1 MNKLSKRINNLSE
14 SATLAMSRLSRE
26 LKQQGKDVISLSLGE
41 PDFNTPDFIKNSAV
55 QAINDNFSH
64 YTPVPGILELRKS
77 ICKKFYRDNN
87 LEFNENQIVVSTGA
101 KQSIANV
108 CLSLLDKE
116 DEVILLAPYW
126 VSYFEIVKLCGAKP
140 IVVESK
146 IEKNFKSSVEE
157 IENKISN
164 KTKLLIFS
172 SPCNPSG
179 SVYSKKELVL
189 IANMLNKYDNLF
201 FSPSLRTVH
210 EKLETN
216 SLASTSIK
224 KQEGNYFTSQVGYS
238 FDYDVRNQRFQTTS
252 GFRSRFSQTLPIISE
267 SDTLTTGYIYDQY
280 LSYEELTTSIGLYLK
295 NTVGLSDDVR
305 ISERLSIPRKRL
317 RGFKPG
323 RIGPVDQGD
332 DHVGG
337 NYAAA
342 ISVTTNLPMIAP
354 TLQNFEFNYFVD
366 FGNVWGADYR
376 SSNFDDSNFLRV
388 STGAGIEWWTP
399 VGPLNLTFS
408 HALQKK
414 TTDEF
419 EGFQFN
425 IGTTF

>member
-108 CLSLLDKE
+108 CLSLLDKG

-146 IEKNFKSSVEE
+146 IENNFKSSVEE
-157 IENKISN
+157 IEKKISN

-189 IANMLNKYDNLF
+189 MADMLKKYDNLF
-201 FSPSLRTVH
+201 VISDEIYEHINFTNEHYSFGLIDSMKDRTITVNGVSKGFAMTGWRVGYIGAPEFIASACNKIQGQITSATCSIAQKATQAAVLSKPEDSTNYMKIEFKKRRDLIVNQLSQIEGIKCNVPDGAFYVFPDISYFFDKKDENNSVIKNSNDLSMYLLNDAHVATVAGAAFGTNECIRISYATSTKNIIEATQRIKKSL
-210 EKLETN
+210 EKL
-216 SLASTSIK
+216 
-224 KQEGNYFTSQVGYS
+224 
-238 FDYDVRNQRFQTTS
+238 R
-252 GFRSRFSQTLPIISE
+252 
-267 SDTLTTGYIYDQY
+267 
-280 LSYEELTTSIGLYLK
+280 
-295 NTVGLSDDVR
+295 
-305 ISERLSIPRKRL
+305 
-317 RGFKPG
+317 
-323 RIGPVDQGD
+323 
-332 DHVGG
+332 
-337 NYAAA
+337 
-342 ISVTTNLPMIAP
+342 
-354 TLQNFEFNYFVD
+354 
-366 FGNVWGADYR
+366 
-376 SSNFDDSNFLRV
+376 
-388 STGAGIEWWTP
+388 
-399 VGPLNLTFS
+399 
-408 HALQKK
+408 
-414 TTDEF
+414 
-419 EGFQFN
+419 
-425 IGTTF
+425 

>member
-26 LKQQGKDVISLSLGE
+26 LKEQGKDVISLSLGE

-108 CLSLLDKE
+108 CLSLLDKG

-140 IVVESK
+140 IIVESK
-146 IEKNFKSSVEE
+146 IEENFKSSVEE
-157 IENKISN
+157 IEKKISN

-189 IANMLNKYDNLF
+189 MADMLKKYDNLF
-201 FSPSLRTVH
+201 VISDEIYEHINFTNEHYSFGLIDSMKDRTITVNGVSKGFAMTGWRVGYIGAPEFIASACNKIQGQITSATCSIAQKATQAAVLSKPEDSTNYMKIENKKRRDLIVNQLSQIEGIKCNVPDGAFYVFPDISYFFDKKDENNSVIKNSNDLSMYLLNDAHVATVAGAAFGTNECIRISYATSTKNIIEATQRIKKSL
-210 EKLETN
+210 EKL
-216 SLASTSIK
+216 
-224 KQEGNYFTSQVGYS
+224 
-238 FDYDVRNQRFQTTS
+238 R
-252 GFRSRFSQTLPIISE
+252 
-267 SDTLTTGYIYDQY
+267 
-280 LSYEELTTSIGLYLK
+280 
-295 NTVGLSDDVR
+295 
-305 ISERLSIPRKRL
+305 
-317 RGFKPG
+317 
-323 RIGPVDQGD
+323 
-332 DHVGG
+332 
-337 NYAAA
+337 
-342 ISVTTNLPMIAP
+342 
-354 TLQNFEFNYFVD
+354 
-366 FGNVWGADYR
+366 
-376 SSNFDDSNFLRV
+376 
-388 STGAGIEWWTP
+388 
-399 VGPLNLTFS
+399 
-408 HALQKK
+408 
-414 TTDEF
+414 
-419 EGFQFN
+419 
-425 IGTTF
+425 

>member
-108 CLSLLDKE
+108 CLSLLDKG

-146 IEKNFKSSVEE
+146 IENNFKSSVKE
-157 IENKISN
+157 IEKKISN

-189 IANMLNKYDNLF
+189 MADMLKKYDNLF
-201 FSPSLRTVH
+201 VISDEIYEHINFTNEHYSFGLIDSMKDRTITVNGVSKGFAMTGWRVGYIGAPEFIASACNKIQGQITSATCSIAQKATQAAVLSKPEDSTNYMKIEFKKRRDLIVNQLSQIEGIKCNVPDGAFYVFPDISYFFEKKDKNNSVIKNSNDLSMYLLNDAHVATVAGAAFGTNECIRISYATSTKNIIEATQRIKKSL
-210 EKLETN
+210 EKL
-216 SLASTSIK
+216 
-224 KQEGNYFTSQVGYS
+224 
-238 FDYDVRNQRFQTTS
+238 R
-252 GFRSRFSQTLPIISE
+252 
-267 SDTLTTGYIYDQY
+267 
-280 LSYEELTTSIGLYLK
+280 
-295 NTVGLSDDVR
+295 
-305 ISERLSIPRKRL
+305 
-317 RGFKPG
+317 
-323 RIGPVDQGD
+323 
-332 DHVGG
+332 
-337 NYAAA
+337 
-342 ISVTTNLPMIAP
+342 
-354 TLQNFEFNYFVD
+354 
-366 FGNVWGADYR
+366 
-376 SSNFDDSNFLRV
+376 
-388 STGAGIEWWTP
+388 
-399 VGPLNLTFS
+399 
-408 HALQKK
+408 
-414 TTDEF
+414 
-419 EGFQFN
+419 
-425 IGTTF
+425 

>member
-1 MNKLSKRINNLSE
+1 MNKLSTRINNLSE

-108 CLSLLDKE
+108 CLSLLDKG

-146 IEKNFKSSVEE
+146 IENNFKSSVEE
-157 IENKISN
+157 IEKKISN

-179 SVYSKKELVL
+179 SVYSKKELL
-189 IANMLNKYDNLF
+189 LMADMLKKYDNLF
-201 FSPSLRTVH
+201 VISDEIYEHINFTNEHYSFGLIESMKDRTITVNGVSKGFAMTGWRVGYIGAP
-210 EKLETN
+210 EFIASACNKIQGQITSATCSIAQKATQAAVLSKPEDSTN
-216 SLASTSIK
+216 YMKIEFKKRRDLIVNQLSQIEGIRCNVPDGAFYVFPDISYFFDKKDENNSIIKNSNDLSMYLLNDAHVATVAGASFGTNECIRISYATSTKNIIEATQRIK
-224 KQEGNYFTSQVGYS
+224 KS
-238 FDYDVRNQRFQTTS
+238 
-252 GFRSRFSQTLPIISE
+252 
-267 SDTLTTGYIYDQY
+267 
-280 LSYEELTTSIGLYLK
+280 LK
-295 NTVGLSDDVR
+295 
-305 ISERLSIPRKRL
+305 KL
-317 RGFKPG
+317 R
-323 RIGPVDQGD
+323 
-332 DHVGG
+332 
-337 NYAAA
+337 
-342 ISVTTNLPMIAP
+342 
-354 TLQNFEFNYFVD
+354 
-366 FGNVWGADYR
+366 
-376 SSNFDDSNFLRV
+376 
-388 STGAGIEWWTP
+388 
-399 VGPLNLTFS
+399 
-408 HALQKK
+408 
-414 TTDEF
+414 
-419 EGFQFN
+419 
-425 IGTTF
+425 

>member
-108 CLSLLDKE
+108 CLSLLDKG

-146 IEKNFKSSVEE
+146 IENNFKSSVEE
-157 IENKISN
+157 IEKKISN

-189 IANMLNKYDNLF
+189 MADMLKKYDNLF
-201 FSPSLRTVH
+201 VISDEIYEHINFTNEHYSFGLIDSMKDRTITVNGVSKGFAMTGWRVGYIGAPEFIASACNKIQGQITSATCSIAQKATQAAVLSKPEDSTNYMKIEFKKRRDLIVNQLSQIEGIKCNVPDGAFYVFPDISYFFDKKDENNSVIKNSNDLSMYLLNDAHVATVAGAAFGTNECIRISYATSTKNIIEAAQRIKKSL
-210 EKLETN
+210 EKL
-216 SLASTSIK
+216 
-224 KQEGNYFTSQVGYS
+224 
-238 FDYDVRNQRFQTTS
+238 R
-252 GFRSRFSQTLPIISE
+252 
-267 SDTLTTGYIYDQY
+267 
-280 LSYEELTTSIGLYLK
+280 
-295 NTVGLSDDVR
+295 
-305 ISERLSIPRKRL
+305 
-317 RGFKPG
+317 
-323 RIGPVDQGD
+323 
-332 DHVGG
+332 
-337 NYAAA
+337 
-342 ISVTTNLPMIAP
+342 
-354 TLQNFEFNYFVD
+354 
-366 FGNVWGADYR
+366 
-376 SSNFDDSNFLRV
+376 
-388 STGAGIEWWTP
+388 
-399 VGPLNLTFS
+399 
-408 HALQKK
+408 
-414 TTDEF
+414 
-419 EGFQFN
+419 
-425 IGTTF
+425 

>member
-64 YTPVPGILELRKS
+64 YTPVPGIPELRKS

-108 CLSLLDKE
+108 CLSLLDKG

-146 IEKNFKSSVEE
+146 IENNFKSSVEE
-157 IENKISN
+157 IEKKISN

-189 IANMLNKYDNLF
+189 MADMLKKYDNLF
-201 FSPSLRTVH
+201 VISDEIYEHINFTNEHYSFGLIDSMKDRTITVNGVSKGFAMTGWRVGYIGAPEFIASACNKIQGQITSATCSIAQKATQAAVLSKPEDSTNYMKIEFKKRRDLIVNQLSQIEGIKCNVPDGAFYVFPDISYFFDKKDENNIVIKNSNDLSMYLLNDAHVATVAGAAFGTNECIRISYATSTKNIIEATQRIKKSL
-210 EKLETN
+210 EKL
-216 SLASTSIK
+216 
-224 KQEGNYFTSQVGYS
+224 
-238 FDYDVRNQRFQTTS
+238 R
-252 GFRSRFSQTLPIISE
+252 
-267 SDTLTTGYIYDQY
+267 
-280 LSYEELTTSIGLYLK
+280 
-295 NTVGLSDDVR
+295 
-305 ISERLSIPRKRL
+305 
-317 RGFKPG
+317 
-323 RIGPVDQGD
+323 
-332 DHVGG
+332 
-337 NYAAA
+337 
-342 ISVTTNLPMIAP
+342 
-354 TLQNFEFNYFVD
+354 
-366 FGNVWGADYR
+366 
-376 SSNFDDSNFLRV
+376 
-388 STGAGIEWWTP
+388 
-399 VGPLNLTFS
+399 
-408 HALQKK
+408 
-414 TTDEF
+414 
-419 EGFQFN
+419 
-425 IGTTF
+425 

>member
-108 CLSLLDKE
+108 CLSLLDKG

-146 IEKNFKSSVEE
+146 IENNFKSSVKE
-157 IENKISN
+157 IEKKISN

-179 SVYSKKELVL
+179 SVYAKKELVL
-189 IANMLNKYDNLF
+189 MADMLKKYDNLF
-201 FSPSLRTVH
+201 VISDEIYEHINFTNEHYSFGLIDSMKDRTITVNGVSKGFAMTGWRVGYIGAPEFIASACNKIQGQITSATCSIAQKATQAAVLSKPEDSTNYMKIEFKKRRDLIVNQLSQIEGIKCNVPDGAFYVFPDISYFFDKKDENNSVIKNSNDLSMYLLNDAHVATVAGAAFGTNECIRISYATSTKNIIEAAQRIKKSL
-210 EKLETN
+210 EKL
-216 SLASTSIK
+216 
-224 KQEGNYFTSQVGYS
+224 
-238 FDYDVRNQRFQTTS
+238 R
-252 GFRSRFSQTLPIISE
+252 
-267 SDTLTTGYIYDQY
+267 
-280 LSYEELTTSIGLYLK
+280 
-295 NTVGLSDDVR
+295 
-305 ISERLSIPRKRL
+305 
-317 RGFKPG
+317 
-323 RIGPVDQGD
+323 
-332 DHVGG
+332 
-337 NYAAA
+337 
-342 ISVTTNLPMIAP
+342 
-354 TLQNFEFNYFVD
+354 
-366 FGNVWGADYR
+366 
-376 SSNFDDSNFLRV
+376 
-388 STGAGIEWWTP
+388 
-399 VGPLNLTFS
+399 
-408 HALQKK
+408 
-414 TTDEF
+414 
-419 EGFQFN
+419 
-425 IGTTF
+425 

>member
-108 CLSLLDKE
+108 CLSLLDKG

-146 IEKNFKSSVEE
+146 IENNFKSSVKE
-157 IENKISN
+157 IEKKISN

-189 IANMLNKYDNLF
+189 MADMLKKYDNLF
-201 FSPSLRTVH
+201 VISDEIYEHINFTNEHYSFGLIDSMKDRTITVNGVSKGFAMTGWRVGYIGAPEFIASACNKIQGQITSATCSIAQKATQAAVLSKPEDSTNYMKIEFKKRRDLIVNQLSKIEGIKCNVPDGAFYVFPDISYFFDKKDENNSVIKNSNDLSMYLLNDAHVATVAGAAFGTNECIRISYATSTKNIIEATQRIKKSL
-210 EKLETN
+210 EKL
-216 SLASTSIK
+216 
-224 KQEGNYFTSQVGYS
+224 
-238 FDYDVRNQRFQTTS
+238 R
-252 GFRSRFSQTLPIISE
+252 
-267 SDTLTTGYIYDQY
+267 
-280 LSYEELTTSIGLYLK
+280 
-295 NTVGLSDDVR
+295 
-305 ISERLSIPRKRL
+305 
-317 RGFKPG
+317 
-323 RIGPVDQGD
+323 
-332 DHVGG
+332 
-337 NYAAA
+337 
-342 ISVTTNLPMIAP
+342 
-354 TLQNFEFNYFVD
+354 
-366 FGNVWGADYR
+366 
-376 SSNFDDSNFLRV
+376 
-388 STGAGIEWWTP
+388 
-399 VGPLNLTFS
+399 
-408 HALQKK
+408 
-414 TTDEF
+414 
-419 EGFQFN
+419 
-425 IGTTF
+425 

>member
-1 MNKLSKRINNLSE
+1 MNKLSTRINNLSE

-41 PDFNTPDFIKNSAV
+41 PDFNTPDFIKKSAV

-108 CLSLLDKE
+108 CLSLLNKG

-146 IEKNFKSSVEE
+146 IENNFKSSVEE
-157 IENKISN
+157 VEKKISN

-189 IANMLNKYDNLF
+189 MADMLKKYDNLF
-201 FSPSLRTVH
+201 VISDEIYEHINFTNEHYSFGLIESMKDRTITVNGVSKGFAMTGWRVGYIGAP
-210 EKLETN
+210 EFIASACNKIQGQITSATCSIAQKATQAAVLSKPEDSTN
-216 SLASTSIK
+216 YMKIEFKKRRDLIVNQLLQIEGIKCNVPDGAFYVFPDISYFFDKKDENNSIIKNSNDLSMYLLNDAHVATVAGDAFGTSECIRISYATSIK
-224 KQEGNYFTSQVGYS
+224 NITEA
-238 FDYDVRNQRFQTTS
+238 
-252 GFRSRFSQTLPIISE
+252 TLRIKKSLE
-267 SDTLTTGYIYDQY
+267 K
-280 LSYEELTTSIGLYLK
+280 LK
-295 NTVGLSDDVR
+295 
-305 ISERLSIPRKRL
+305 
-317 RGFKPG
+317 
-323 RIGPVDQGD
+323 
-332 DHVGG
+332 
-337 NYAAA
+337 
-342 ISVTTNLPMIAP
+342 
-354 TLQNFEFNYFVD
+354 
-366 FGNVWGADYR
+366 
-376 SSNFDDSNFLRV
+376 
-388 STGAGIEWWTP
+388 
-399 VGPLNLTFS
+399 
-408 HALQKK
+408 
-414 TTDEF
+414 
-419 EGFQFN
+419 
-425 IGTTF
+425 

>member
-41 PDFNTPDFIKNSAV
+41 PDFNTPDFIKKSAV

-108 CLSLLDKE
+108 CLSLLDKG

-146 IEKNFKSSVEE
+146 IEDNFKSSVEE
-157 IENKISN
+157 IEKKISN

-189 IANMLNKYDNLF
+189 MADMLKKYDNLF
-201 FSPSLRTVH
+201 VISDEIYEHINFTNEHYSFGLIDSMKDRTITVNGVSKGFAMTGWRVGYIGAPEFIASACNKIQGQITSATCSIAQKATQAAVLSKPEDSTNYMKIEFKKRRDLIVNQLSQIEGIKCNVPDGAFYVFPDISYFFDKKDENNSVIKNSNDLSMYLLNDAHVATVAGAAFGTNECIRISYATSTKNIIEATQRIKKSL
-210 EKLETN
+210 EKL
-216 SLASTSIK
+216 
-224 KQEGNYFTSQVGYS
+224 
-238 FDYDVRNQRFQTTS
+238 R
-252 GFRSRFSQTLPIISE
+252 
-267 SDTLTTGYIYDQY
+267 
-280 LSYEELTTSIGLYLK
+280 
-295 NTVGLSDDVR
+295 
-305 ISERLSIPRKRL
+305 
-317 RGFKPG
+317 
-323 RIGPVDQGD
+323 
-332 DHVGG
+332 
-337 NYAAA
+337 
-342 ISVTTNLPMIAP
+342 
-354 TLQNFEFNYFVD
+354 
-366 FGNVWGADYR
+366 
-376 SSNFDDSNFLRV
+376 
-388 STGAGIEWWTP
+388 
-399 VGPLNLTFS
+399 
-408 HALQKK
+408 
-414 TTDEF
+414 
-419 EGFQFN
+419 
-425 IGTTF
+425 

>member
-108 CLSLLDKE
+108 CLSLLDKG

-146 IEKNFKSSVEE
+146 IENNFKSSVKE
-157 IENKISN
+157 IEKKISN

-189 IANMLNKYDNLF
+189 MADMLKKYDNLF
-201 FSPSLRTVH
+201 VISDEIYEHINFTNEHYSFGLIDSMKDRTITVNGVSKGFAMTGWRVGYIGAPEFIASACNKIQGQITSATCSIAQKATQAAVLSKPEDSTNYMKIEFKKRRDLIVNQLSQIEGIKCNVPDGAFYVFPDISYFFDKKDGDNSIIKNSNDLSMYLLNDAHVATVAGAAFGTNECIRISYATSTKNIIEATQRIKKSL
-210 EKLETN
+210 EKL
-216 SLASTSIK
+216 
-224 KQEGNYFTSQVGYS
+224 
-238 FDYDVRNQRFQTTS
+238 R
-252 GFRSRFSQTLPIISE
+252 
-267 SDTLTTGYIYDQY
+267 
-280 LSYEELTTSIGLYLK
+280 
-295 NTVGLSDDVR
+295 
-305 ISERLSIPRKRL
+305 
-317 RGFKPG
+317 
-323 RIGPVDQGD
+323 
-332 DHVGG
+332 
-337 NYAAA
+337 
-342 ISVTTNLPMIAP
+342 
-354 TLQNFEFNYFVD
+354 
-366 FGNVWGADYR
+366 
-376 SSNFDDSNFLRV
+376 
-388 STGAGIEWWTP
+388 
-399 VGPLNLTFS
+399 
-408 HALQKK
+408 
-414 TTDEF
+414 
-419 EGFQFN
+419 
-425 IGTTF
+425 

>member
-41 PDFNTPDFIKNSAV
+41 PDFNTPDFIKKSAV
-55 QAINDNFSH
+55 HAINDNFSH

-108 CLSLLDKE
+108 CLSLLDKG

-146 IEKNFKSSVEE
+146 IENNFKSSVEE
-157 IENKISN
+157 IEKKISN

-189 IANMLNKYDNLF
+189 MADMLKKYDNLF
-201 FSPSLRTVH
+201 VISDEIYEHINFTNEHYSFGLIDSMKDRTITVNGVSKGFAMTGWRVGYIGAPEFIASACNKIQGQITSATCSIAQKATQAAVLSKPEDSTNYMKIEFKKRRDLIVNQLSQIEGIKCNVPDGAFYVFPDISYFFDKKDENNSLIKNSNDLSMYLLNDAHVATVAGAAFGTNECIRISYATSTKNIIEATQRIKKSL
-210 EKLETN
+210 EKL
-216 SLASTSIK
+216 
-224 KQEGNYFTSQVGYS
+224 
-238 FDYDVRNQRFQTTS
+238 R
-252 GFRSRFSQTLPIISE
+252 
-267 SDTLTTGYIYDQY
+267 
-280 LSYEELTTSIGLYLK
+280 
-295 NTVGLSDDVR
+295 
-305 ISERLSIPRKRL
+305 
-317 RGFKPG
+317 
-323 RIGPVDQGD
+323 
-332 DHVGG
+332 
-337 NYAAA
+337 
-342 ISVTTNLPMIAP
+342 
-354 TLQNFEFNYFVD
+354 
-366 FGNVWGADYR
+366 
-376 SSNFDDSNFLRV
+376 
-388 STGAGIEWWTP
+388 
-399 VGPLNLTFS
+399 
-408 HALQKK
+408 
-414 TTDEF
+414 
-419 EGFQFN
+419 
-425 IGTTF
+425 

>member
-26 LKQQGKDVISLSLGE
+26 LKHKGKNVISQSLGE

-108 CLSLLDKE
+108 CLSLLDKG

-146 IEKNFKSSVEE
+146 IENNFKSSVEE
-157 IENKISN
+157 IEKKISN

-189 IANMLNKYDNLF
+189 MADMLKKYDNLF
-201 FSPSLRTVH
+201 VISDEIYEHINFTNEHYSFGLIDSMKDRTITVNGVSKGFAMTGWRVGYIGAPEFIASACNKIQGQITSATCSIAQKATQAAVLSKPEDSTNYMKIEFKKRRDLIVNQLSQIEGIKCNVPDGAFYVFPDISYFFDKKDENNSVIKNSNDLSMYLLNDAHVATVAGAAFGTNECIRISYATSTKNIIEAAQRIKKSL
-210 EKLETN
+210 EKL
-216 SLASTSIK
+216 
-224 KQEGNYFTSQVGYS
+224 
-238 FDYDVRNQRFQTTS
+238 R
-252 GFRSRFSQTLPIISE
+252 
-267 SDTLTTGYIYDQY
+267 
-280 LSYEELTTSIGLYLK
+280 
-295 NTVGLSDDVR
+295 
-305 ISERLSIPRKRL
+305 
-317 RGFKPG
+317 
-323 RIGPVDQGD
+323 
-332 DHVGG
+332 
-337 NYAAA
+337 
-342 ISVTTNLPMIAP
+342 
-354 TLQNFEFNYFVD
+354 
-366 FGNVWGADYR
+366 
-376 SSNFDDSNFLRV
+376 
-388 STGAGIEWWTP
+388 
-399 VGPLNLTFS
+399 
-408 HALQKK
+408 
-414 TTDEF
+414 
-419 EGFQFN
+419 
-425 IGTTF
+425 

>member
-87 LEFNENQIVVSTGA
+87 LEFNEYQFVVSTGA

-108 CLSLLDKE
+108 CLSLLDKG

-146 IEKNFKSSVEE
+146 IENNFKSSVKE
-157 IENKISN
+157 IEKKISN

-189 IANMLNKYDNLF
+189 MADMLKKYDNLF
-201 FSPSLRTVH
+201 VISDEIYEHINFTNEHYSFGLIDSMKDRTITVNGVSKGFAMTGWRVGYIGAPEFIASACNKIQGQITSATCSIAQKATQAAVLSKPEDSTNYMKIEFKKRRDLIVNQLSQIEGIKCNVPDGAFYVFPDISYFFDKKDENNSVIKNSNDLSMYLLNDAHVATVAGAAFGTNECIRISYATSTKNIIEATQRIKKSL
-210 EKLETN
+210 EKL
-216 SLASTSIK
+216 
-224 KQEGNYFTSQVGYS
+224 
-238 FDYDVRNQRFQTTS
+238 R
-252 GFRSRFSQTLPIISE
+252 
-267 SDTLTTGYIYDQY
+267 
-280 LSYEELTTSIGLYLK
+280 
-295 NTVGLSDDVR
+295 
-305 ISERLSIPRKRL
+305 
-317 RGFKPG
+317 
-323 RIGPVDQGD
+323 
-332 DHVGG
+332 
-337 NYAAA
+337 
-342 ISVTTNLPMIAP
+342 
-354 TLQNFEFNYFVD
+354 
-366 FGNVWGADYR
+366 
-376 SSNFDDSNFLRV
+376 
-388 STGAGIEWWTP
+388 
-399 VGPLNLTFS
+399 
-408 HALQKK
+408 
-414 TTDEF
+414 
-419 EGFQFN
+419 
-425 IGTTF
+425 

>member
-26 LKQQGKDVISLSLGE
+26 LKEQGKDVISLSLGE

-108 CLSLLDKE
+108 CLSLLDKG

-140 IVVESK
+140 IIVESK
-146 IEKNFKSSVEE
+146 IEDNFKSSVEE
-157 IENKISN
+157 IEKKISN

-189 IANMLNKYDNLF
+189 MADMLKKYDNLF
-201 FSPSLRTVH
+201 VISDEIYEHINFTNEHYSFGLIDSMKDRTITVNGVSKGFAMTGWRVGYIGAPEFIASACNKIQGQITSATCSIAQKATQAAVLSKPEDSTNYMKIEFKKRRDLIVNQLSQIEGIKCNVPDGAFYVFPDISYFFDKKDENNSVIKNSNDLSMYLLNDAHVATVAGAAFGTNECIRISYATSTKNIIEATQRIKKSL
-210 EKLETN
+210 EKL
-216 SLASTSIK
+216 
-224 KQEGNYFTSQVGYS
+224 
-238 FDYDVRNQRFQTTS
+238 R
-252 GFRSRFSQTLPIISE
+252 
-267 SDTLTTGYIYDQY
+267 
-280 LSYEELTTSIGLYLK
+280 
-295 NTVGLSDDVR
+295 
-305 ISERLSIPRKRL
+305 
-317 RGFKPG
+317 
-323 RIGPVDQGD
+323 
-332 DHVGG
+332 
-337 NYAAA
+337 
-342 ISVTTNLPMIAP
+342 
-354 TLQNFEFNYFVD
+354 
-366 FGNVWGADYR
+366 
-376 SSNFDDSNFLRV
+376 
-388 STGAGIEWWTP
+388 
-399 VGPLNLTFS
+399 
-408 HALQKK
+408 
-414 TTDEF
+414 
-419 EGFQFN
+419 
-425 IGTTF
+425 

>member
-1 MNKLSKRINNLSE
+1 MNKLSTRINNLSE

-108 CLSLLDKE
+108 CLSLLDKG

-146 IEKNFKSSVEE
+146 IENNFKSSVEE
-157 IENKISN
+157 IERKISN

-179 SVYSKKELVL
+179 SVYSKKELIL
-189 IANMLNKYDNLF
+189 MADMLKKYDNLF
-201 FSPSLRTVH
+201 VISDEIYEHINFTNEHYSFGLIESMKDRTITVNGVSKGFAMTGWRVGYIGAPEFIASACNKIQGQITSATCSIAQKATQAAVLSKPEDSTNYMKIEFKKRRDLIVNQLSQIEGIKCNVPDGAFYVFPDISYFFDKKDENNSVIKNSNDLSMYLLNDAHVATVAGDAFGTNECIRISYATSTKNIIEATQRIKKSL
-210 EKLETN
+210 EKL
-216 SLASTSIK
+216 
-224 KQEGNYFTSQVGYS
+224 
-238 FDYDVRNQRFQTTS
+238 R
-252 GFRSRFSQTLPIISE
+252 
-267 SDTLTTGYIYDQY
+267 
-280 LSYEELTTSIGLYLK
+280 
-295 NTVGLSDDVR
+295 
-305 ISERLSIPRKRL
+305 
-317 RGFKPG
+317 
-323 RIGPVDQGD
+323 
-332 DHVGG
+332 
-337 NYAAA
+337 
-342 ISVTTNLPMIAP
+342 
-354 TLQNFEFNYFVD
+354 
-366 FGNVWGADYR
+366 
-376 SSNFDDSNFLRV
+376 
-388 STGAGIEWWTP
+388 
-399 VGPLNLTFS
+399 
-408 HALQKK
+408 
-414 TTDEF
+414 
-419 EGFQFN
+419 
-425 IGTTF
+425 

>member
-108 CLSLLDKE
+108 CLSLLDKG

-146 IEKNFKSSVEE
+146 IENNFKSSVEE
-157 IENKISN
+157 IEKKISN

-189 IANMLNKYDNLF
+189 IADMLKKYDNLF
-201 FSPSLRTVH
+201 VISDEIYEHINFTNEHYSFGLIDSMKDRTITVNGVSKGFAMTGWRVGYIGAPEFIASACNKIQGQITSATCSIAQKATQAAVLSKPEDSTNYMKIEFKKRRDLIVNQLSQIEGIKCNVPDGAFYVFPDISYFFDKKDENNSVIKNSNDLSMYLLNDAHVATVAGAAFGTNECIRISYATSTKNIIEATQRIKKSL
-210 EKLETN
+210 EKL
-216 SLASTSIK
+216 
-224 KQEGNYFTSQVGYS
+224 
-238 FDYDVRNQRFQTTS
+238 R
-252 GFRSRFSQTLPIISE
+252 
-267 SDTLTTGYIYDQY
+267 
-280 LSYEELTTSIGLYLK
+280 
-295 NTVGLSDDVR
+295 
-305 ISERLSIPRKRL
+305 
-317 RGFKPG
+317 
-323 RIGPVDQGD
+323 
-332 DHVGG
+332 
-337 NYAAA
+337 
-342 ISVTTNLPMIAP
+342 
-354 TLQNFEFNYFVD
+354 
-366 FGNVWGADYR
+366 
-376 SSNFDDSNFLRV
+376 
-388 STGAGIEWWTP
+388 
-399 VGPLNLTFS
+399 
-408 HALQKK
+408 
-414 TTDEF
+414 
-419 EGFQFN
+419 
-425 IGTTF
+425 

>member
-1 MNKLSKRINNLSE
+1 
-14 SATLAMSRLSRE
+14 MSRLSRE

-108 CLSLLDKE
+108 CLSLLDKG

-146 IEKNFKSSVEE
+146 IENNFKSSVKE
-157 IENKISN
+157 IEKKISN

-189 IANMLNKYDNLF
+189 MADMLKKYDNLF
-201 FSPSLRTVH
+201 VISDEIYEHINFTNEHYSFGLIDSMKDRTITVNGVSKGFAMTGWRVGYIGAPEFIASACNKIQGQITSATCSIAQKATQAAVLSKPEDSTNYMKIEFKKRRDLIVNQLSQIEGIKCNVPDGAFYVFPDISYFFDKKDENNSVIKNSNDLSMYLLNDAHVATVAGAAFGTNECIRISYATSTKNIIEATQRIKKSL
-210 EKLETN
+210 EKL
-216 SLASTSIK
+216 
-224 KQEGNYFTSQVGYS
+224 
-238 FDYDVRNQRFQTTS
+238 R
-252 GFRSRFSQTLPIISE
+252 
-267 SDTLTTGYIYDQY
+267 
-280 LSYEELTTSIGLYLK
+280 
-295 NTVGLSDDVR
+295 
-305 ISERLSIPRKRL
+305 
-317 RGFKPG
+317 
-323 RIGPVDQGD
+323 
-332 DHVGG
+332 
-337 NYAAA
+337 
-342 ISVTTNLPMIAP
+342 
-354 TLQNFEFNYFVD
+354 
-366 FGNVWGADYR
+366 
-376 SSNFDDSNFLRV
+376 
-388 STGAGIEWWTP
+388 
-399 VGPLNLTFS
+399 
-408 HALQKK
+408 
-414 TTDEF
+414 
-419 EGFQFN
+419 
-425 IGTTF
+425 

>member
-108 CLSLLDKE
+108 CLSLLDKG

-146 IEKNFKSSVEE
+146 IENNFKSSVEE
-157 IENKISN
+157 IEKKISN

-179 SVYSKKELVL
+179 SVFSKKELL
-189 IANMLNKYDNLF
+189 LMADTLKKYENLF
-201 FSPSLRTVH
+201 VISDEIYEHINFTNEHYSFGLIDSMKDRTITVNGVSKGFAMTGWRVGYIGAPEFIASACNKIQGQITSATCSIAQKATQAAVLSKPEDSTNYMKIEFKKRRDLIVNQLSQIEGIKCNVPDGAFYVFPDISYFFDKKDENNSVIKNSNDLSMYLLNDAHVATVAGAAFGTNECIRISYATSTKNIIEAAQRIKKSL
-210 EKLETN
+210 EKL
-216 SLASTSIK
+216 
-224 KQEGNYFTSQVGYS
+224 
-238 FDYDVRNQRFQTTS
+238 R
-252 GFRSRFSQTLPIISE
+252 
-267 SDTLTTGYIYDQY
+267 
-280 LSYEELTTSIGLYLK
+280 
-295 NTVGLSDDVR
+295 
-305 ISERLSIPRKRL
+305 
-317 RGFKPG
+317 
-323 RIGPVDQGD
+323 
-332 DHVGG
+332 
-337 NYAAA
+337 
-342 ISVTTNLPMIAP
+342 
-354 TLQNFEFNYFVD
+354 
-366 FGNVWGADYR
+366 
-376 SSNFDDSNFLRV
+376 
-388 STGAGIEWWTP
+388 
-399 VGPLNLTFS
+399 
-408 HALQKK
+408 
-414 TTDEF
+414 
-419 EGFQFN
+419 
-425 IGTTF
+425 

>member
-108 CLSLLDKE
+108 CLSLLDKG

-146 IEKNFKSSVEE
+146 IENNFKSSVEE
-157 IENKISN
+157 IEKKISN

-189 IANMLNKYDNLF
+189 MADMLKKYDNLF
-201 FSPSLRTVH
+201 VISDEIYEHINFTNEHYSFGLIDSMKDRTITVNGVSKGFAMTGWRVGYIGAPEFIASACNKIQGQITSATCSIAQKATQAAVLSKPEDSTNYMKIEFKKRRDLIVNQLSQIEGIKCNVPDGAFYVFPDISYFFDKKDGDNSIIKNSNDLSMYLLNDAHVATVAGAAFGTNECIRISYATSTKNIIEATQRIKKSL
-210 EKLETN
+210 EKL
-216 SLASTSIK
+216 
-224 KQEGNYFTSQVGYS
+224 
-238 FDYDVRNQRFQTTS
+238 R
-252 GFRSRFSQTLPIISE
+252 
-267 SDTLTTGYIYDQY
+267 
-280 LSYEELTTSIGLYLK
+280 
-295 NTVGLSDDVR
+295 
-305 ISERLSIPRKRL
+305 
-317 RGFKPG
+317 
-323 RIGPVDQGD
+323 
-332 DHVGG
+332 
-337 NYAAA
+337 
-342 ISVTTNLPMIAP
+342 
-354 TLQNFEFNYFVD
+354 
-366 FGNVWGADYR
+366 
-376 SSNFDDSNFLRV
+376 
-388 STGAGIEWWTP
+388 
-399 VGPLNLTFS
+399 
-408 HALQKK
+408 
-414 TTDEF
+414 
-419 EGFQFN
+419 
-425 IGTTF
+425 

>member
-108 CLSLLDKE
+108 CLSLLDKG

-146 IEKNFKSSVEE
+146 IENNFKSSVKE
-157 IENKISN
+157 IEKKISY

-189 IANMLNKYDNLF
+189 MADMLKKYDNLF
-201 FSPSLRTVH
+201 VISDEIYEHINFTNEHYSFGLIDSMKDRTITVNGVSKGFAMTGWRVGYIGAPEFIASACNKIQGQITSATCSIAQKATQAAVLSKPEDSTNYMKIEFKKRRDLIVNQLSQIEGIKCNVPDGAFYVFPDISYFFDKKDENNSVIKNSNDLSMYLLNDAHVATVAGAAFGTNECIRISYATSTKNIIEATQRIKKSL
-210 EKLETN
+210 EKL
-216 SLASTSIK
+216 
-224 KQEGNYFTSQVGYS
+224 
-238 FDYDVRNQRFQTTS
+238 R
-252 GFRSRFSQTLPIISE
+252 
-267 SDTLTTGYIYDQY
+267 
-280 LSYEELTTSIGLYLK
+280 
-295 NTVGLSDDVR
+295 
-305 ISERLSIPRKRL
+305 
-317 RGFKPG
+317 
-323 RIGPVDQGD
+323 
-332 DHVGG
+332 
-337 NYAAA
+337 
-342 ISVTTNLPMIAP
+342 
-354 TLQNFEFNYFVD
+354 
-366 FGNVWGADYR
+366 
-376 SSNFDDSNFLRV
+376 
-388 STGAGIEWWTP
+388 
-399 VGPLNLTFS
+399 
-408 HALQKK
+408 
-414 TTDEF
+414 
-419 EGFQFN
+419 
-425 IGTTF
+425 

>member
-1 MNKLSKRINNLSE
+1 MNKLSTRINNLSE

-108 CLSLLDKE
+108 CLSLLDKG

-146 IEKNFKSSVEE
+146 IENNFKSSVEE
-157 IENKISN
+157 IEKKISN

-189 IANMLNKYDNLF
+189 MADMLKKYDNLF
-201 FSPSLRTVH
+201 VISDEIYEHINFTNEHYSFGLIDSMKDRTITVNGVSKGFAMTGWRVGYIGAPEFIASACNKIQGQITSATCSIAQKATQAAVLSKPEDSTNYMKIEFKKRRDLIVNQLSQIEGIKCNVPDGAFYVFPDISYFFNKKHENNSVMKNSNDLSMYLLNDAHVATVAGAAFGTNECIRISYATSTKNIIEATQRIKKSL
-210 EKLETN
+210 EKL
-216 SLASTSIK
+216 
-224 KQEGNYFTSQVGYS
+224 
-238 FDYDVRNQRFQTTS
+238 R
-252 GFRSRFSQTLPIISE
+252 
-267 SDTLTTGYIYDQY
+267 
-280 LSYEELTTSIGLYLK
+280 
-295 NTVGLSDDVR
+295 
-305 ISERLSIPRKRL
+305 
-317 RGFKPG
+317 
-323 RIGPVDQGD
+323 
-332 DHVGG
+332 
-337 NYAAA
+337 
-342 ISVTTNLPMIAP
+342 
-354 TLQNFEFNYFVD
+354 
-366 FGNVWGADYR
+366 
-376 SSNFDDSNFLRV
+376 
-388 STGAGIEWWTP
+388 
-399 VGPLNLTFS
+399 
-408 HALQKK
+408 
-414 TTDEF
+414 
-419 EGFQFN
+419 
-425 IGTTF
+425 

>member
-41 PDFNTPDFIKNSAV
+41 PDFNTPDFIKKSAV

-108 CLSLLDKE
+108 CLSLLDKG

-146 IEKNFKSSVEE
+146 IENNFKSSVKE
-157 IENKISN
+157 IEKKISN

-189 IANMLNKYDNLF
+189 MADMLKKYDNLF
-201 FSPSLRTVH
+201 VISDEIYEHINFTNEHYSFGLIDSMKDRTITVNGVYKGFAMTGWRVGYIGAPEFIASACNKIQGQITSATCSIAQKATQAAVLSKPEDSTNYMKIEFKKRRDLIVNQLSQIEGIKCNVPDGAFYVFPDISYFFDKKDGDNSIIKNSNDLSMYLLNDSHVATVAGAAFGTNECIRISYATSTKNIIEATQRIKKSL
-210 EKLETN
+210 EKL
-216 SLASTSIK
+216 
-224 KQEGNYFTSQVGYS
+224 
-238 FDYDVRNQRFQTTS
+238 R
-252 GFRSRFSQTLPIISE
+252 
-267 SDTLTTGYIYDQY
+267 
-280 LSYEELTTSIGLYLK
+280 
-295 NTVGLSDDVR
+295 
-305 ISERLSIPRKRL
+305 
-317 RGFKPG
+317 
-323 RIGPVDQGD
+323 
-332 DHVGG
+332 
-337 NYAAA
+337 
-342 ISVTTNLPMIAP
+342 
-354 TLQNFEFNYFVD
+354 
-366 FGNVWGADYR
+366 
-376 SSNFDDSNFLRV
+376 
-388 STGAGIEWWTP
+388 
-399 VGPLNLTFS
+399 
-408 HALQKK
+408 
-414 TTDEF
+414 
-419 EGFQFN
+419 
-425 IGTTF
+425 

>member
-26 LKQQGKDVISLSLGE
+26 LKEQGKDVISLSLGE

-108 CLSLLDKE
+108 CLSLLDKG

-146 IEKNFKSSVEE
+146 IENNFKSSVKE
-157 IENKISN
+157 IEKKISN

-189 IANMLNKYDNLF
+189 MADMLKKYDNLF
-201 FSPSLRTVH
+201 VISDEIYEHINFTNEHYSFGLIDSMKDRTITVNGVSKGFAMTGWRVGYIGAPEFIASACNKIQGQITSATCSIAQKATQAAVLSKPEDSTNYMKIEFKKRRDLIVNQLSQIEGIKCNVPDGAFYVFPDISYFFDKKDENNSVIKNSNDLSMYLLNDAHVATVAGAAFGTNECIRISYATSTKNIIEAAQRIKKSL
-210 EKLETN
+210 EKL
-216 SLASTSIK
+216 
-224 KQEGNYFTSQVGYS
+224 
-238 FDYDVRNQRFQTTS
+238 R
-252 GFRSRFSQTLPIISE
+252 
-267 SDTLTTGYIYDQY
+267 
-280 LSYEELTTSIGLYLK
+280 
-295 NTVGLSDDVR
+295 
-305 ISERLSIPRKRL
+305 
-317 RGFKPG
+317 
-323 RIGPVDQGD
+323 
-332 DHVGG
+332 
-337 NYAAA
+337 
-342 ISVTTNLPMIAP
+342 
-354 TLQNFEFNYFVD
+354 
-366 FGNVWGADYR
+366 
-376 SSNFDDSNFLRV
+376 
-388 STGAGIEWWTP
+388 
-399 VGPLNLTFS
+399 
-408 HALQKK
+408 
-414 TTDEF
+414 
-419 EGFQFN
+419 
-425 IGTTF
+425 

>member
-26 LKQQGKDVISLSLGE
+26 LKQKGKDVISLSLGE

-108 CLSLLDKE
+108 CLSLLDKG

-146 IEKNFKSSVEE
+146 IENNFKSSVKE
-157 IENKISN
+157 IEKKISN

-189 IANMLNKYDNLF
+189 MADMLKKYDNLF
-201 FSPSLRTVH
+201 VISDEIYEHINFTNEHYSFGLIDSMKDRTITVNGVSKGFAMTGWRVGYIGAPEFIASACNKIQGQITSATCSIAQKATQAAVLSKPEDSTNYMKIEFKKRRDLIVNQLSQIEGIKCNVPDGAFYVFPDISYFFDKKDENNSVIKNSNDLSMYLLNDAHVATVAGAAFGTNECIRISYATSTKNIIEATQRIKKSL
-210 EKLETN
+210 EKL
-216 SLASTSIK
+216 
-224 KQEGNYFTSQVGYS
+224 
-238 FDYDVRNQRFQTTS
+238 R
-252 GFRSRFSQTLPIISE
+252 
-267 SDTLTTGYIYDQY
+267 
-280 LSYEELTTSIGLYLK
+280 
-295 NTVGLSDDVR
+295 
-305 ISERLSIPRKRL
+305 
-317 RGFKPG
+317 
-323 RIGPVDQGD
+323 
-332 DHVGG
+332 
-337 NYAAA
+337 
-342 ISVTTNLPMIAP
+342 
-354 TLQNFEFNYFVD
+354 
-366 FGNVWGADYR
+366 
-376 SSNFDDSNFLRV
+376 
-388 STGAGIEWWTP
+388 
-399 VGPLNLTFS
+399 
-408 HALQKK
+408 
-414 TTDEF
+414 
-419 EGFQFN
+419 
-425 IGTTF
+425 

>member
-108 CLSLLDKE
+108 CLSLLDKG

-146 IEKNFKSSVEE
+146 IENNFKSSVKE
-157 IENKISN
+157 IEKKISN

-179 SVYSKKELVL
+179 SVYSKKELEL
-189 IANMLNKYDNLF
+189 MADMLKKYDNLF
-201 FSPSLRTVH
+201 VISDEIYEHINFTNEHYSFGLIDSMKDRTITVNGVSKGFAMTGWRVGYIGAPEFIASACNKIQGQITSATCSIAQKATQAAVLSKPEDSTNYMKIEFKKRRDLIVNQLSQIEGIKCNVPDGAFYVFPDISYFFDKKDENNSVIKNSNDLSMYLLNDAHVATVAGAAFGTNECIRISYATSTKNIIEATQRIKKSL
-210 EKLETN
+210 EKL
-216 SLASTSIK
+216 
-224 KQEGNYFTSQVGYS
+224 
-238 FDYDVRNQRFQTTS
+238 R
-252 GFRSRFSQTLPIISE
+252 
-267 SDTLTTGYIYDQY
+267 
-280 LSYEELTTSIGLYLK
+280 
-295 NTVGLSDDVR
+295 
-305 ISERLSIPRKRL
+305 
-317 RGFKPG
+317 
-323 RIGPVDQGD
+323 
-332 DHVGG
+332 
-337 NYAAA
+337 
-342 ISVTTNLPMIAP
+342 
-354 TLQNFEFNYFVD
+354 
-366 FGNVWGADYR
+366 
-376 SSNFDDSNFLRV
+376 
-388 STGAGIEWWTP
+388 
-399 VGPLNLTFS
+399 
-408 HALQKK
+408 
-414 TTDEF
+414 
-419 EGFQFN
+419 
-425 IGTTF
+425 

>member
-1 MNKLSKRINNLSE
+1 MNKLSTRINNLSE

-108 CLSLLDKE
+108 CLSLLDKG

-146 IEKNFKSSVEE
+146 IENNFKSSVEE
-157 IENKISN
+157 IEKKISN

-189 IANMLNKYDNLF
+189 MADMLKKYDNLF
-201 FSPSLRTVH
+201 VISDEIYEHINFTNEHYSFGLIDSMKDRTITVNGVSKGFAMTGWRVGYIGAP
-210 EKLETN
+210 EFIASACNKIQGQITSATCSIAQKATQAAVLSKPEDSTNYMKIEFKKRRDLIVNQLSQIEGIKCNVPDGAFYVFPDISYFFDKKDENN
-216 SLASTSIK
+216 SLIKNSNDLSMYLLNDAHVATVAGAAFGTNECIRISYATSTKNIIEATQRIK
-224 KQEGNYFTSQVGYS
+224 KSL
-238 FDYDVRNQRFQTTS
+238 D
-252 GFRSRFSQTLPIISE
+252 
-267 SDTLTTGYIYDQY
+267 
-280 LSYEELTTSIGLYLK
+280 K
-295 NTVGLSDDVR
+295 
-305 ISERLSIPRKRL
+305 L
-317 RGFKPG
+317 R
-323 RIGPVDQGD
+323 
-332 DHVGG
+332 
-337 NYAAA
+337 
-342 ISVTTNLPMIAP
+342 
-354 TLQNFEFNYFVD
+354 
-366 FGNVWGADYR
+366 
-376 SSNFDDSNFLRV
+376 
-388 STGAGIEWWTP
+388 
-399 VGPLNLTFS
+399 
-408 HALQKK
+408 
-414 TTDEF
+414 
-419 EGFQFN
+419 
-425 IGTTF
+425 

>member
-26 LKQQGKDVISLSLGE
+26 LKQKGKDVISLSLGE
-41 PDFNTPDFIKNSAV
+41 PDFNTPDFIKDSAV

-108 CLSLLDKE
+108 CLSLLDKG

-146 IEKNFKSSVEE
+146 IENNFKSSVKE
-157 IENKISN
+157 IEKKISN

-189 IANMLNKYDNLF
+189 MADMLKKYDNLF
-201 FSPSLRTVH
+201 VISDEIYEHINFTNEHYSFGLIDSMKDRTITVNGVS
-210 EKLETN
+210 KGFAMT
-216 SLASTSIK
+216 
-224 KQEGNYFTSQVGYS
+224 GWRVGYIGAPEFIAS
-238 FDYDVRNQRFQTTS
+238 ACNKIQGQITS
-252 GFRSRFSQTLPIISE
+252 ATC
-267 SDTLTTGYIYDQY
+267 
-280 LSYEELTTSIGLYLK
+280 SIAQK
-295 NTVGLSDDVR
+295 ATQAAV
-305 ISERLSIPRKRL
+305 LSIPEDSTNYMKIEFKKRRDLIVNQLSQIEGIKCNVPDGAFYVFPDISYFFDKKDENNSVIKNSNDLSMYLLNDAHVATVAGAAFGTNECIRISYATSTKNIIEATQRIKKSLEKL
-317 RGFKPG
+317 R
-323 RIGPVDQGD
+323 
-332 DHVGG
+332 
-337 NYAAA
+337 
-342 ISVTTNLPMIAP
+342 
-354 TLQNFEFNYFVD
+354 
-366 FGNVWGADYR
+366 
-376 SSNFDDSNFLRV
+376 
-388 STGAGIEWWTP
+388 
-399 VGPLNLTFS
+399 
-408 HALQKK
+408 
-414 TTDEF
+414 
-419 EGFQFN
+419 
-425 IGTTF
+425 

>member
-1 MNKLSKRINNLSE
+1 MNKLSTRINNLSE

-108 CLSLLDKE
+108 CLSLLDKG

-146 IEKNFKSSVEE
+146 IENNFKSSVEE
-157 IENKISN
+157 IEKKISN

-189 IANMLNKYDNLF
+189 MADMLKKYDNLF
-201 FSPSLRTVH
+201 VISDEIYEHINFTNEHYSFGLIDSMKDRTITVNGVSKGFAMTGWRVGYIGAPEFIASACNKIQGQITSATCSIAQKATQAAVLSKPEDSTNYMKIEFKKRRDLIVNQLSQIEGIKCNVPDGAFYVFPDISYFFDKKDENNSVIKNSNDLSMYLLNDAHVATVAGAAFGTNECIRISYATSTKNIIEAAQRIKKSL
-210 EKLETN
+210 EKL
-216 SLASTSIK
+216 
-224 KQEGNYFTSQVGYS
+224 
-238 FDYDVRNQRFQTTS
+238 R
-252 GFRSRFSQTLPIISE
+252 
-267 SDTLTTGYIYDQY
+267 
-280 LSYEELTTSIGLYLK
+280 
-295 NTVGLSDDVR
+295 
-305 ISERLSIPRKRL
+305 
-317 RGFKPG
+317 
-323 RIGPVDQGD
+323 
-332 DHVGG
+332 
-337 NYAAA
+337 
-342 ISVTTNLPMIAP
+342 
-354 TLQNFEFNYFVD
+354 
-366 FGNVWGADYR
+366 
-376 SSNFDDSNFLRV
+376 
-388 STGAGIEWWTP
+388 
-399 VGPLNLTFS
+399 
-408 HALQKK
+408 
-414 TTDEF
+414 
-419 EGFQFN
+419 
-425 IGTTF
+425 

>member
-1 MNKLSKRINNLSE
+1 MNKLSTRINNLSE

-108 CLSLLDKE
+108 CLSLLDKG

-146 IEKNFKSSVEE
+146 IENNFKSSVEE
-157 IENKISN
+157 IEKKISN

-189 IANMLNKYDNLF
+189 MADMLKKYDNLF
-201 FSPSLRTVH
+201 VISDEIYEHINFTNEHYSFGLIDSMKDRTITVNGVSKGFAMTGWRVGYIGAPEFIASACNKIQGQITSATCSIAQKATQAAVLSKPEDSTNYMKIEFKKRRDLIVNQLSQIEGIKCNVPDGAFYVFPNISYFFDKKDENNSVIKNSNDLSMYLLNNAHVATVAGAAFGTNECIRISYATSTKNIAEATQRIKKSL
-210 EKLETN
+210 EKL
-216 SLASTSIK
+216 
-224 KQEGNYFTSQVGYS
+224 
-238 FDYDVRNQRFQTTS
+238 R
-252 GFRSRFSQTLPIISE
+252 
-267 SDTLTTGYIYDQY
+267 
-280 LSYEELTTSIGLYLK
+280 
-295 NTVGLSDDVR
+295 
-305 ISERLSIPRKRL
+305 
-317 RGFKPG
+317 
-323 RIGPVDQGD
+323 
-332 DHVGG
+332 
-337 NYAAA
+337 
-342 ISVTTNLPMIAP
+342 
-354 TLQNFEFNYFVD
+354 
-366 FGNVWGADYR
+366 
-376 SSNFDDSNFLRV
+376 
-388 STGAGIEWWTP
+388 
-399 VGPLNLTFS
+399 
-408 HALQKK
+408 
-414 TTDEF
+414 
-419 EGFQFN
+419 
-425 IGTTF
+425 

>member
-26 LKQQGKDVISLSLGE
+26 LKEQGKDVISLSLGE

-108 CLSLLDKE
+108 CLSLLDKG

-146 IEKNFKSSVEE
+146 IENNFKSSVKE
-157 IENKISN
+157 IEKKISN

-189 IANMLNKYDNLF
+189 MADMLKKYDNLF
-201 FSPSLRTVH
+201 VISDEIYEHINFTNEHYSFGLIDSMKDRTITVNGVSKGFAMTGWRVGYIGAPEFIASACNKIQGQITSATCSIAQKATQAAVLSKPEDSTNYMKIEFKKRRDLIVNQLSQIEGIKCNVPDGAFYVFPDISYFFDKKDENNSVIKNSNDLSMYLLNDAHVATVAGAAFGTNECIRISYATSTKNIIEATQRIKKSL
-210 EKLETN
+210 EKL
-216 SLASTSIK
+216 
-224 KQEGNYFTSQVGYS
+224 
-238 FDYDVRNQRFQTTS
+238 R
-252 GFRSRFSQTLPIISE
+252 
-267 SDTLTTGYIYDQY
+267 
-280 LSYEELTTSIGLYLK
+280 
-295 NTVGLSDDVR
+295 
-305 ISERLSIPRKRL
+305 
-317 RGFKPG
+317 
-323 RIGPVDQGD
+323 
-332 DHVGG
+332 
-337 NYAAA
+337 
-342 ISVTTNLPMIAP
+342 
-354 TLQNFEFNYFVD
+354 
-366 FGNVWGADYR
+366 
-376 SSNFDDSNFLRV
+376 
-388 STGAGIEWWTP
+388 
-399 VGPLNLTFS
+399 
-408 HALQKK
+408 
-414 TTDEF
+414 
-419 EGFQFN
+419 
-425 IGTTF
+425 

>member
-108 CLSLLDKE
+108 CLSLLDKG

-146 IEKNFKSSVEE
+146 IENNFKSSVKE
-157 IENKISN
+157 IEKKISN

-179 SVYSKKELVL
+179 SVYSKKELIL
-189 IANMLNKYDNLF
+189 MADMLKKYDNLF
-201 FSPSLRTVH
+201 VISDEIYEHINFTNEHYSFGLIDSMKDRTITVNGVSKGFAMTGWRVGYIGAPEFIASACNKIQGQITSATCSIAQKATQAAVLSKPEDSTNYMKIEFKKRRDLIVNQLSQIEGIKCNVPDGAFYVFPDISYFFDKKDENNSVIKNSNDLSMYLLNDAHVATVAGAAFGTNECIRISYATSTKNIIEATQRIKKSL
-210 EKLETN
+210 EKL
-216 SLASTSIK
+216 
-224 KQEGNYFTSQVGYS
+224 
-238 FDYDVRNQRFQTTS
+238 R
-252 GFRSRFSQTLPIISE
+252 
-267 SDTLTTGYIYDQY
+267 
-280 LSYEELTTSIGLYLK
+280 
-295 NTVGLSDDVR
+295 
-305 ISERLSIPRKRL
+305 
-317 RGFKPG
+317 
-323 RIGPVDQGD
+323 
-332 DHVGG
+332 
-337 NYAAA
+337 
-342 ISVTTNLPMIAP
+342 
-354 TLQNFEFNYFVD
+354 
-366 FGNVWGADYR
+366 
-376 SSNFDDSNFLRV
+376 
-388 STGAGIEWWTP
+388 
-399 VGPLNLTFS
+399 
-408 HALQKK
+408 
-414 TTDEF
+414 
-419 EGFQFN
+419 
-425 IGTTF
+425 

>member
-108 CLSLLDKE
+108 CLSLLDKG

-146 IEKNFKSSVEE
+146 IENNFKSSVEE
-157 IENKISN
+157 IEKKISN

-189 IANMLNKYDNLF
+189 MADMLKKYDNLF
-201 FSPSLRTVH
+201 VISDEIYEHINFTNEHYSFGLIDSMKDRTITVNGVSKGFAMTGWRVGYIGAPEFIASACNKIQGQITSATCSIAQKATQAAVLSKPEDSTNYMKIEFKKRRDLIVNQLSQIEGIKCNVPDGAFYVFPDISYFFGKKDENNSVIKNSNDLSMYLLNDAHVATVAGAAFGTNECIRISYATSTKNIIEATQRIKKSL
-210 EKLETN
+210 EKL
-216 SLASTSIK
+216 
-224 KQEGNYFTSQVGYS
+224 
-238 FDYDVRNQRFQTTS
+238 R
-252 GFRSRFSQTLPIISE
+252 
-267 SDTLTTGYIYDQY
+267 
-280 LSYEELTTSIGLYLK
+280 
-295 NTVGLSDDVR
+295 
-305 ISERLSIPRKRL
+305 
-317 RGFKPG
+317 
-323 RIGPVDQGD
+323 
-332 DHVGG
+332 
-337 NYAAA
+337 
-342 ISVTTNLPMIAP
+342 
-354 TLQNFEFNYFVD
+354 
-366 FGNVWGADYR
+366 
-376 SSNFDDSNFLRV
+376 
-388 STGAGIEWWTP
+388 
-399 VGPLNLTFS
+399 
-408 HALQKK
+408 
-414 TTDEF
+414 
-419 EGFQFN
+419 
-425 IGTTF
+425 

>member
-108 CLSLLDKE
+108 CLSLLDKG

-140 IVVESK
+140 IIVESK
-146 IEKNFKSSVEE
+146 IENNFKSSVEE
-157 IENKISN
+157 IEKKISN

-179 SVYSKKELVL
+179 SVYSKKELIL
-189 IANMLNKYDNLF
+189 MADMLKKYDNLF
-201 FSPSLRTVH
+201 VISDEIYEHINFTNEHYSFGLIESMKDRTITVNGVSKGFAMTGWRVGYIGAPEFIASACNKIQGQITSATCSIAQKATQAAVLSKPEDSTNYMKIEFKKRRDLIVNQLSQIEGIKCNVPDGAFYVFPDISYFFDKKDENNNVIKNSNDLSMYLLNDAHVATVAGAAFGTNECIRISYATSTKNITEATQRIKKSL
-210 EKLETN
+210 EKL
-216 SLASTSIK
+216 K
-224 KQEGNYFTSQVGYS
+224 
-238 FDYDVRNQRFQTTS
+238 
-252 GFRSRFSQTLPIISE
+252 
-267 SDTLTTGYIYDQY
+267 
-280 LSYEELTTSIGLYLK
+280 
-295 NTVGLSDDVR
+295 
-305 ISERLSIPRKRL
+305 
-317 RGFKPG
+317 
-323 RIGPVDQGD
+323 
-332 DHVGG
+332 
-337 NYAAA
+337 
-342 ISVTTNLPMIAP
+342 
-354 TLQNFEFNYFVD
+354 
-366 FGNVWGADYR
+366 
-376 SSNFDDSNFLRV
+376 
-388 STGAGIEWWTP
+388 
-399 VGPLNLTFS
+399 
-408 HALQKK
+408 
-414 TTDEF
+414 
-419 EGFQFN
+419 
-425 IGTTF
+425 